1 MPIPFFPKTTKHP
14 GDRVVLPKYPAS
26 FFAGLS
32 DEVFEGKVAKDRSV
46 VWKGEVPT
54 LLSRIDANYSC
65 LIKP

>member
-32 DEVFEGKVAKDRSV
+32 TEVFEGKVGRDGKVKWIGAQPDNYATDRV
-46 VWKGEVPT
+46 
-54 LLSRIDANYSC
+54 INA
-65 LIKP
+65 LIK